1 MEKGG
6 RLFHNSSSS
15 NNNSNSSNRAPG
27 CSSRVQLVQPRA
39 ACSILLRWHGGVPHA
54 VWSRREFV
62 ACASGSTAP
71 EVYYGD
77 AHAADERGQRVL
89 REMKRESGFWAMRA
103 GVKERVSSADPR
115 DRDAERAVVRAL
127 DELGY
132 HDQQIRNV
140 VHGAHARG
148 LRRQIAGVGSLPT
161 ELRCLY
167 PELYPPSPPPPSRCS
182 TSVSPGAGTASTR
195 TSTTTTT
202 TASTNLKQQQRQRQ
216 QQPQPGED
224 LADPEPLDHVRKAS
238 ARWRANVAD
247 ELRALAAEK
256 GGRFARRRV
265 DTSAAAAGE
274 RGGEGPEGWGTGN
287 GSGSGRGAGGIA
299 DNATDPSGGGGGGG
313 TGGFLFD
320 SADLLDAV
328 SMIRSPNRSDFL
340 AVENDWGMVHVQLRV
355 KSLEELRESYRELSP
370 ELHQTGLDDRGGFG
384 EDRFTAERLSQGEK
398 ILKSGF
404 APEAMEYARR
414 GVTDSLRPAVWR
426 AMLGLPK
433 VLTQQEIEY
442 FRGLMSDVDRAEL
455 VTDELYSLDVQFIS
469 DDDKYFPFEETLHD
483 VILAFSRDPWVL
495 RHSEVT
501 LHEFVPIA
509 EGVAGTSDSAGFGGG
524 VWCPPCG
531 VQPFRGLVN
540 YAAVLCFLFEERE
553 AVYFAL
559 RAMFARYWCR
569 LNAVRSGPGMLLR
582 LLKLF
587 ETLVQRH
594 HPQLVLKLL
603 QLGVQPLQLAMPWI
617 QFGFVTYLEADQVL
631 LLWDRLLGYDSLDLL
646 SVLAASVL
654 VFRANLVM
662 QVSDASAVT
671 EIFSDGRQLEVVPLL
686 QAFMFP
692 AW

>member
-1 MEKGG
+1 MEKSG
-6 RLFHNSSSS
+6 RLFH
-15 NNNSNSSNRAPG
+15 APPANG
-27 CSSRVQLVQPRA
+27 STKGKPSGSRSSRTQLVQP
-39 ACSILLRWHGGVPHA
+39 
-54 VWSRREFV
+54 
-62 ACASGSTAP
+62 STAP
-71 EVYYGD
+71 EVDYGD
-77 AHAADERGQRVL
+77 AHATDERGRRVL
-89 REMKRESGFWAMRA
+89 HEIKREAEFWAMRA
-103 GVKERVSSADPR
+103 GVQEQISSSGPR
-115 DRDAERAVVRAL
+115 DRDAEKAVVRAL

-132 HDQQIRNV
+132 HDQIRNV

-148 LRRQIAGVGSLPT
+148 LRRQITGIGSLPA
-161 ELRCLY
+161 ELRFLY
-167 PELYPPSPPPPSRCS
+167 PELYPPSPPPPPPRIS
-182 TSVSPGAGTASTR
+182 TP
-195 TSTTTTT
+195 
-202 TASTNLKQQQRQRQ
+202 STNTTGAASAPEPPRHQYQHSHQRGQ
-216 QQPQPGED
+216 ED
-224 LADPEPLDHVRKAS
+224 DLEDPELLDHVREACL
-238 ARWRANVAD
+238 RWRANVAD

-256 GGRFARRRV
+256 GGRFARNRSGGPDGAVRGGGV
-265 DTSAAAAGE
+265 DPEEGAAAGA
-274 RGGEGPEGWGTGN
+274 
-287 GSGSGRGAGGIA
+287 GAG
-299 DNATDPSGGGGGGG
+299 SGGGGGGAVGGG

-328 SMIRSPNRSDFL
+328 SAIRSPNRSDFL
-340 AVENDWGMVHVQLRV
+340 PVEGEWGMVHVQLRV

-384 EDRFTAERLSQGEK
+384 EDRFMAERLAEGRK
-398 ILKSGF
+398 ILKAGF
-404 APEAMEYARR
+404 APEAMVYARR
-414 GVTDSLRPAVWR
+414 GVADSLRPAVWR
-426 AMLGLPK
+426 AILGLPK
-433 VLTQQEIEY
+433 ALSQQDIDY
-442 FRGLMSDVDRAEL
+442 FGGLMSEVERTEL

-469 DDDKYFPFEETLHD
+469 DDDKYFPFEETLQD

-501 LHEFVPIA
+501 LHEIVPIA
-509 EGVAGTSDSAGFGGG
+509 EGMGGDGGDSSVFSGGG
-524 VWCPPCG
+524 AGGCCPPCG

-587 ETLVQRH
+587 ESLVQWH
-594 HPQLVLKLL
+594 HPRLVLKLL

-662 QVSDASAVT
+662 QVSDAATVM

>member
-1 MEKGG
+1 
-6 RLFHNSSSS
+6 
-15 NNNSNSSNRAPG
+15 
-27 CSSRVQLVQPRA
+27 
-39 ACSILLRWHGGVPHA
+39 
-54 VWSRREFV
+54 
-62 ACASGSTAP
+62 
-71 EVYYGD
+71 
-77 AHAADERGQRVL
+77 
-89 REMKRESGFWAMRA
+89 MKREAEFWAMRA
-103 GVKERVSSADPR
+103 GVQEQISSSGPR
-115 DRDAERAVVRAL
+115 DRDSEKAVVRAL

-132 HDQQIRNV
+132 HDQIRNV

-148 LRRQIAGVGSLPT
+148 LRRQIAGIGSLPG

-167 PELYPPSPPPPSRCS
+167 PELYPPSPPPPPPR
-182 TSVSPGAGTASTR
+182 VSAPI
-195 TSTTTTT
+195 TTTTT
-202 TASTNLKQQQRQRQ
+202 TTTGAAGAASANPLRAPHQRDH
-216 QQPQPGED
+216 EDD
-224 LADPEPLDHVRKAS
+224 LADPEPLDHVRKACS
-238 ARWRANVAD
+238 RWRANVAD

-256 GGRFARRRV
+256 GGRFARERNGV
-265 DTSAAAAGE
+265 GHGAAGG
-274 RGGEGPEGWGTGN
+274 GGEGQEGGGAAATG
-287 GSGSGRGAGGIA
+287 GGGV
-299 DNATDPSGGGGGGG
+299 GGGGGGA
-313 TGGFLFD
+313 GGFLFD

-328 SMIRSPNRSDFL
+328 SAIRSPNRSNFL
-340 AVENDWGMVHVQLRV
+340 PVEGDWGMVHVQLRV

-384 EDRFTAERLSQGEK
+384 EDRFMAERLAQGRK
-398 ILKSGF
+398 IVKAGF
-404 APEAMEYARR
+404 APEAMVYARR
-414 GVTDSLRPAVWR
+414 GVADSLRPAVWR
-426 AMLGLPK
+426 AILGLPK
-433 VLTQQEIEY
+433 ALTQQDVEY
-442 FRGLMSDVDRAEL
+442 FRGLMAEVERTEL

-469 DDDKYFPFEETLHD
+469 DDDKYFPFEETLQD

-509 EGVAGTSDSAGFGGG
+509 EGAGGESDSPVYNGGMAGGC
-524 VWCPPCG
+524 CPPCG

-559 RAMFARYWCR
+559 RSMFARYWCR

-587 ETLVQRH
+587 ESLVQRH

-654 VFRANLVM
+654 IFRANLVM
-662 QVSDASAVT
+662 QVTDAATVM